1 VIIGAFPKPPEGGR
15 GKKPIN
21 LNGRRMSSKTIPGNR
36 QSFYEDCHTLNDRFR
51 GTPSSTRKGC
61 LSKGYGLP
69 ARTLRRVG
77 TTHNSIPNTGKI
89 FLTMEDFR
97 CSIFLLIYRIKGF
110 FKDLEANPK
119 DSGDEYRRLL
129 DKPLDYPSGPW
140 MAGLFLVRIWNAG
153 RLTASFAGTQRKAL
167 QHWKRRKDIWKEKRG
182 ELSDYQPL
190 DSRTTLKA

>member
-1 VIIGAFPKPPEGGR
+1 MIIGAFPKPPEGGR

-77 TTHNSIPNTGKI
+77 TTHNNIPDTGEI
-89 FLTMEDFR
+89 FPTMEDF
-97 CSIFLLIYRIKGF
+97 LLLYF
-110 FKDLEANPK
+110 PTD
-119 DSGDEYRRLL
+119 LL
-129 DKPLDYPSGPW
+129 DLGV
-140 MAGLFLVRIWNAG
+140 L
-153 RLTASFAGTQRKAL
+153 QR
-167 QHWKRRKDIWKEKRG
+167 
-182 ELSDYQPL
+182 P
-190 DSRTTLKA
+190 